1 MVPGTDFPARGLIF
15 RPRDPPGPI
24 LGPRGPPKN
33 MESGMNGVARPP
45 FGLKL
50 CMRVA
55 TGSRMPVDP
64 LTGHFHE
71 KSAGKWPDPGFG
83 APGPWGPM
91 GPLFTPGW
99 RCAAV

>member
-1 MVPGTDFPARGLIF
+1 
-15 RPRDPPGPI
+15 
-24 LGPRGPPKN
+24 
-33 MESGMNGVARPP
+33 MESGMNVVARAP

-71 KSAGKWPDPGFG
+71 TSAGKGLDPGFG
-83 APGPWGPM
+83 ALRPGPMSPPM
-91 GPLFTPGW
+91 LDPIHPRVGPLS
-99 RCAAV
+99 AVAV

>member
-1 MVPGTDFPARGLIF
+1 
-15 RPRDPPGPI
+15 
-24 LGPRGPPKN
+24 
-33 MESGMNGVARPP
+33 MELGMNGVARPP

-71 KSAGKWPDPGFG
+71 KSAGKGPDPGFG
-83 APGPWGPM
+83 ALGPCPRPCWTLFIPVLDPCPLRVGPA
-91 GPLFTPGW
+91 PKAP
-99 RCAAV
+99 